1 MSASF
6 KWLLGIFGML
16 VLGLLMSAAFLILS
30 AYVGRIVKI
39 TLLRMIGGI

>member
-1 MSASF
+1 
-6 KWLLGIFGML
+6 ML

-30 AYVGRIVKI
+30 AHVGRIVMI